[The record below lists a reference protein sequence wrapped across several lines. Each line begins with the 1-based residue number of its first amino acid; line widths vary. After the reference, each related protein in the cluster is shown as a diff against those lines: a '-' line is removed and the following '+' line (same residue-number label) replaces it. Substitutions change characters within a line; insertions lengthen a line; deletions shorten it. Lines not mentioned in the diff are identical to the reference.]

1 MAPLLLFHHY
11 NNLKNFFLIII
22 LFFSCENDYNE
33 VIRIN
38 EVNKIPAGVTEN
50 FVLKYSDS
58 AKIKALLESP
68 KNIDYTNQPFPYSEF
83 PSGLKIEFFDPY
95 NGSTIVSSDY
105 GIVYYQTKMVSLE
118 GNVKI
123 LSPDG
128 ASILSPQ
135 IYWDPD
141 EEWLFTEK
149 NIVFSGNDY
158 DINASKF
165 DADKSFSLL
174 RTGQLNGNFLF
185 EDN

>member
-1 MAPLLLFHHY
+1 
-11 NNLKNFFLIII
+11 
-22 LFFSCENDYNE
+22 
-33 VIRIN
+33 
-38 EVNKIPAGVTEN
+38 
-50 FVLKYSDS
+50 
-58 AKIKALLESP
+58 
-68 KNIDYTNQPFPYSEF
+68 
-83 PSGLKIEFFDPY
+83 
-95 NGSTIVSSDY
+95 
-105 GIVYYQTKMVSLE
+105 MVSLE

-174 RTGQLNGNFLF
+174 STGQLNGNFLF

>member
-1 MAPLLLFHHY
+1 M
-11 NNLKNFFLIII
+11 KKI
-22 LFFSCENDYNE
+22 LVIPGDGIGLE
-33 VIRIN
+33 VI
-38 EVNKIPAGVTEN
+38 PATVS
-50 FVLKYSDS
+50 V
-58 AKIKALLESP
+58 IESL
-68 KNIDYTNQPFPYSEF
+68 
-83 PSGLKIEFFDPY
+83 GLKIEFIDPY